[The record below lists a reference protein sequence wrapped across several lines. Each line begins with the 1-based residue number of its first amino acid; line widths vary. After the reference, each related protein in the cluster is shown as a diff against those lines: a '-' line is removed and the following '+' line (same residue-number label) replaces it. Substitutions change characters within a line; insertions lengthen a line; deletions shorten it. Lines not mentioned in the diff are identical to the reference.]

1 MNTNALLMKNIKL
14 TFVASLFVMVVS
26 FGAPS
31 QDSYASMQ
39 LFELA
44 MSDSLSQDCFDKS
57 RLFMEQG
64 NSDSAIY
71 YMSKCCE
78 QDPTN
83 VKLLYDRAYY
93 VAAFK
98 DSEQALPLYRHAI
111 RLTDSVSSSDTSVI
125 ANLYQQYAAV
135 LLGMDCFDSSYFYY
149 QKAIGLLSNY
159 SSDSKKYELSLCYNS
174 LAFWY
179 MRQKYFSP
187 AKQYFLK
194 ALQIQEEEYESTKD
208 EIVADGNVASTCMNL
223 AMLYG
228 LEENYDSAFL
238 LIDRSIRLRENV
250 KNSKNLHGSYYNKAE
265 LLKETGRYEEA
276 IAYYRKAMRLRE
288 SQYEKGHDALN
299 QIYTAFG
306 IAKAQMGEMDSAVFY
321 TSKAIESLEIQHE
334 HNKND
339 LVDCYLNLSR
349 MYVQQSEFAQAMA
362 SLQTAIGIEES
373 DDKTQRVNVL
383 FLLYN
388 TLSGVYYYAEDYDGA
403 LGFVPKLLEL
413 AEGSDSNTITV
424 YSNAGRLLANK
435 GDFELALSNLLLAET
450 IYEQSQEL
458 DQYDGIVDL
467 YDLIAEVYKALDQSA
482 KVREYQMKAFHAVL
496 NTSKTH

>member
-1 MNTNALLMKNIKL
+1 MKDIKPTL
-14 TFVASLFVMVVS
+14 ITCLFVLSVA
-26 FGAPS
+26 FGVQS
-31 QDSYASMQ
+31 QESYASTQ
-39 LFELA
+39 AIELTL
-44 MSDSLSQDCFDKS
+44 SDTLSHDCADKY
-57 RLFMEQG
+57 RFFIEHQ

-98 DSEQALPLYRHAI
+98 GSEQALPLYRHAI

-135 LLGMDCFDSSYFYY
+135 LLGLDSFDSSYFYY

-208 EIVADGNVASTCMNL
+208 EIVPDGNVASTCMNL

-276 IAYYRKAMRLRE
+276 IAYYRKAMKLRE
-288 SQYEKGHDALN
+288 NQYEKGHDALN
-299 QIYTAFG
+299 QVYTSLG

-321 TSKAIESLEIQHE
+321 TSKAIESLEIHHE
-334 HNKND
+334 HNEND

-349 MYVQQSEFAQAMA
+349 MYLKQGEFAQSKAR
-362 SLQTAIGIEES
+362 LQAAIGIEES
-373 DDKTQRVNVL
+373 VKESERADVL

-388 TLSGVYYYAEDYDGA
+388 TLSGVYYFEEDYDGA
-403 LGFVPKLLEL
+403 LEFVPKLLEL
-413 AEGSDSNTITV
+413 AEGNDSNIITV
-424 YSNAGRLLANK
+424 YTNAGRLLANK
-435 GDFELALSNLLLAET
+435 GDFDLALSNLLHAET
-450 IYEQSQEL
+450 IYEQSKEI

-467 YDLIAEVYKALDQSA
+467 YDLIAEIYKVLDQSA

-496 NTSKTH
+496 NPSKTH

>member
-1 MNTNALLMKNIKL
+1 MKNIR
-14 TFVASLFVMVVS
+14 TAFITCLFVLS
-26 FGAPS
+26 IAFGVQS
-31 QDSYASMQ
+31 QESYASTQ
-39 LFELA
+39 TIELT
-44 MSDSLSQDCFDKS
+44 MSDTLSHDCADKYHF
-57 RLFMEQG
+57 FMEQR

-98 DSEQALPLYRHAI
+98 GSEQALPLYRHAI
-111 RLTDSVSSSDTSVI
+111 RLTDSVSSSDTIVI
-125 ANLYQQYAAV
+125 ANLYHQYAAV
-135 LLGMDCFDSSYFYY
+135 LLGMDNFDSSYFYY
-149 QKAIGLLSNY
+149 QKAIGLLSDY

-179 MRQKYFSP
+179 MRQKDFSP

-228 LEENYDSAFL
+228 LEENFDSAFL
-238 LIDRSIRLRENV
+238 LIDRSIQLRESV

-276 IAYYRKAMRLRE
+276 IAYYRKAMKLRE
-288 SQYEKGHDALN
+288 RQYEKGHDAMN

-306 IAKAQMGEMDSAVFY
+306 IAKAQMGEMDSAAFY
-321 TSKAIESLEIQHE
+321 TSKAIESLEIHHE
-334 HNKND
+334 HNIYD

-349 MYVQQSEFAQAMA
+349 MYLQQGEFAQSKA

-373 DDKTQRVNVL
+373 VKESERTYVL

-388 TLSGVYYYAEDYDGA
+388 TLSGVYYFAEDYDGA
-403 LGFVPKLLEL
+403 LEFVPKLLEL
-413 AEGSDSNTITV
+413 AEGNDSDIITV
-424 YSNAGRLLANK
+424 YTNAGRLLANK
-435 GDFELALSNLLLAET
+435 GDFESALSNLLHAET
-450 IYEQSQEL
+450 IYEQSQDL
-458 DQYDGIVDL
+458 DQFDNIVDL
-467 YDLIAEVYKALDQSA
+467 YDLMADVYKAMGQSSKA
-482 KVREYQMKAFHAVL
+482 REYQMKAFHAVL
-496 NTSKTH
+496 NPSKAQ